1 MNKSYKS
8 IWNESLGTY
17 VAASEAATSSGRK
30 VSSARKSR
38 RSPERA
44 VSSQIALE
52 QRIVFDAA
60 LPATVI
66 ETSAEELPTQDIV
79 LAELDSLEAE
89 EAAEAL
95 VVAAPVSSDEDAL
108 VDAALGEASVSDET
122 ASETEPGST
131 ESIIEPAPGIT
142 VATVTETDIESPQVS
157 AAEVDA
163 ALEAET
169 DAALI
174 ASADAEV
181 DSVEE
186 RVEIVFV
193 DAIAADIVDDLSW
206 HSGEIHVLD
215 ATRDGVEQIAEIL
228 NGRTGVD
235 AIHIISHGTPG
246 QLELGNAVLNME
258 SLSAEHADELAAI
271 RAALSEGADLLL
283 YGCEMSSTPDGEAF
297 VAALADAT
305 GADVAASSDMT
316 GSELLGGDWVLETQ
330 VGDGI
335 ETNVITAE
343 QWAGVLTTP
352 VIVGSGAVLGTAGT
366 RNIYS
371 IDLAT
376 GKATLLTQA
385 PATVGGVSTGTALN
399 SLAVDQVNGLIYYT
413 SNDNAN
419 ANRALFAYDYINNV
433 HILVDSDLTANAA
446 GVGNIAVGATGVG
459 SGSATFANGFL
470 YLGVENNSGGD
481 GGGTV
486 ADDAIYRIQ
495 LSADGRTLNAAAGS
509 VSVLVGNITGN
520 DWGDLGYNA
529 AGNALLSSSG
539 GTVTR
544 YALNAGGTAATAT
557 TSFTVATPGRQAA
570 ESQAGDNYLLSTAIQ
585 QFDPTTG
592 ALIGTSVNITTNGS
606 TALGALNDAAAWT
619 PPTANIGDRIF
630 TDTNSNGT
638 FDGTDSGIAGVT
650 VRLVDDVNNNGV
662 VDAADRTLAI
672 DTTDANGNYLFTGA
686 LPGNY
691 IVQVTDTGGVLG
703 TGRTYTTAGG
713 NTNVNV
719 DVTQVGSTNLNV
731 DFGLNNRAPVNVVPG
746 AQTIAED
753 GSLNITGVSTSDPDG
768 NLATTQL
775 TVTNGVLN
783 VSLAGG
789 ATISGGANGS
799 STLTLS
805 GTAAQ
810 INAALASIGYQPTAN
825 YFGPAVLTVRSTD
838 VAGLFDQDTVNITV
852 SSVNDPPVDGNESNN
867 VTEDVTLTVADGAA
881 GDLLNNFSDVDG
893 GTPSI
898 TAYTVP
904 GVGAGTLGAP
914 LLIPNVG
921 SITINGN
928 GSYSFAPLPN
938 FDGAIPVVTYTVSDG
953 QGGTDTSTLTL
964 TMIPVDDFPVATP
977 NTNTVAEDAANVSGN
992 VKTDGTP
999 DTNGDGT
1006 AAQNTTALTGSGTGS
1021 YGTVALNADGTYT
1034 YTLDNANPTVQQLSP
1049 GETLQE
1055 VYTYRLSDLDGDT
1068 STATLT
1074 ITITGAEDLPVAVTD
1089 TAGITEGSPTVT
1101 GGVKTNDTN
1110 GDGTPAQNT
1119 TALTGSGTGSYG
1131 TVALNPDGTYT
1142 YTLDNANPT
1151 VNQLSP
1157 GETLA
1162 ETYTYVLTDEDGDT
1176 STATL
1181 TITITGAEDLPVAV
1195 NDTAGITEGSPTV
1208 TGGVKTN
1215 DTNGDGTAAQN
1226 TTALTGS
1233 GTGSYGTVALNADG
1247 TYTYTLDN
1255 ANPTV
1260 QQLSPGETLQ
1270 EVYTYRLTDEDGDT
1284 STATLT
1290 ITITGAE
1297 DLPVATPNTNSVN
1310 EGAVQTTGNVKTD
1323 GTPDTNGDGT
1333 PAQNTTAL
1341 TGSGTGSYGTV
1352 ALNADGTYTYTLDNA
1367 NPTVNTLLPGQTL
1380 AETYTYV
1387 LTDEDGDTSTATLTI
1402 TIVGTDNVPIAVDD
1416 TNTIAE
1422 DTPAV
1427 NGNVKTNDTN
1437 GDGGPAANTTA
1448 LTGSGTGSYGTVALN
1463 PDGTYT
1469 YTLDNANPTVQQLS
1483 PGETLQEVYTY
1494 VLTDGAGE
1502 TESAT
1507 LTITITGTEDLPVAV
1522 NDTAG
1527 INEGVATVTGGVK
1540 TNDTNGD
1547 GTPAQ
1552 NTTALTGSGTGSYGT
1567 VALNPDGTY
1576 TYTLDNA
1583 NPTVNQLSPGE
1594 TLAETYT
1601 YVLTDEDGDTSTATL
1616 TITITGAEDLPV
1628 ATPNTNTI
1636 AEDTA
1641 TVAGNVKT
1649 DGTPDTN
1656 GDGTPAQNTTALT
1669 GSGTGSYGT
1678 VALNPDGTYTYTLDS
1693 ANPAVNALGV
1703 GETLAETYTYVLTD
1717 EDGDTSTATLTIT
1730 VTGTNDAP
1738 DARDNDTSTP
1748 QDVPVSGNL
1757 LTDNSGDGVD
1767 SDVDG
1772 DTLSVSGFTVNGAPG
1787 TLGTPVSIP
1796 GVGQLTING
1805 DGSYTFDPLPDF
1817 VGDLS
1822 TVAPVVYTLSDG
1834 QGGTDTASL
1843 DITVT
1848 PVSETP
1854 SIVNDSATTPED
1866 TPVAIDVLDNDDPGS
1881 DGPLTI
1887 TEINGTPIS
1896 PASPVTI
1903 LDPVT
1908 GLPQGTVM
1916 LVDGGN
1922 ADPADD
1928 FLEFVPA
1935 PGFNGT
1941 VEPFTYTVEDRLGNE
1956 LEGTVNVTVIPANDP
1971 PVATD
1976 DSTVTPADTPVSVD
1990 VLGND
1995 SDPDG
2000 DPLTISEVNGSPITE
2015 GGPAIPVPN
2024 GTVALV
2030 GGELVFTPSPG
2041 YTGPA
2046 DFDYVVEDPSGATA
2060 SATVTITVGQ
2070 ANLPPV
2076 AQNDTDSTDE
2086 DTPITVSA
2094 ADGVIQSTGTPG
2106 GVDSD
2111 PNGDSLTVNTVNG
2124 DATDVGQPVV
2134 GAYGTLVLNQDGSYS
2149 YTPTTAAQALG
2160 QGDTAADVFTYTISD
2175 PTGATASAT
2184 LTITINGVNDVPVAV
2199 DDSALVG
2206 QDVNATGDLLGND
2219 TDPDGDPL
2227 TVTDFTVGGVPGT
2240 LGAPIVITNVGTL
2253 TVNGDGTYV
2262 FDPLPTFQGPVPPV
2276 VYTIEDPSGATD
2288 SATLNIVVDWSND
2301 PPVALDDRVTGL
2313 EDQPVTFNPLTND
2326 SDPEAQPLTITEIN
2340 GVPIL
2345 PGDPPRVI
2353 NDPSGTPVG
2362 TLVLNPNGTLTFTP
2376 NLNYNTSIPLPINYT
2391 IEDPSG
2397 ATASATIRI
2406 TIDPVNDD
2414 PVAQDN
2420 GPVPVS
2426 PGTPVSGNVLTDDSG
2441 SGVDSDVDG
2450 DTLTVTGFAV
2460 DTDGDGLS
2468 ESFLA
2473 GQTATIT
2480 DGSGDPVGTL
2490 VIGPNG
2496 AFTFTPADGYVGP
2509 VPSATYTISD
2519 GNGGTDTAVLSFAD
2533 VPAQPPAP
2541 APEPAPAPAP
2551 PPAPVPAPA
2560 PAPEDERRPTWGP
2573 APAPVTPPVAGAP
2586 PEKPVAL
2593 HVLYAVADASNA
2605 YNSVTSQLGA
2615 PQAGTPLLG
2624 EAQAQVPDSL
2634 LFANNSHG
2642 EHIGL
2647 IRERGYGEVQ
2657 VVRPDLYVQ
2666 LAVRHQPIS
2675 TDPSLWVQHAVRA
2688 SQLESQIR
2696 AAYLEADNS
2705 AAPGNSSLIDPFAL
2719 GAPRPEGSPI
2729 KVAEADVPENRQEV
2743 VARTVS
2749 EPVAAPETVKATAQT
2764 ADKPVD
2770 KPRAAAGL
2778 RNQLE
2783 RFAKDRAASARPITR
2798 STVSS

>member
-1151 VNQLSP
+1151 VN
-1157 GETLA
+1157 
-1162 ETYTYVLTDEDGDT
+1162 
-1176 STATL
+1176 
-1181 TITITGAEDLPVAV
+1181 
-1195 NDTAGITEGSPTV
+1195 
-1208 TGGVKTN
+1208 
-1215 DTNGDGTAAQN
+1215 
-1226 TTALTGS
+1226 
-1233 GTGSYGTVALNADG
+1233 
-1247 TYTYTLDN
+1247 
-1255 ANPTV
+1255 
-1260 QQLSPGETLQ
+1260 
-1270 EVYTYRLTDEDGDT
+1270 
-1284 STATLT
+1284 
-1290 ITITGAE
+1290 
-1297 DLPVATPNTNSVN
+1297 
-1310 EGAVQTTGNVKTD
+1310 
-1323 GTPDTNGDGT
+1323 
-1333 PAQNTTAL
+1333 
-1341 TGSGTGSYGTV
+1341 
-1352 ALNADGTYTYTLDNA
+1352 
-1367 NPTVNTLLPGQTL
+1367 TLLPGQTL

-1678 VALNPDGTYTYTLDS
+1678 VALNADGTYTYTLDNANPTVQQLSPGETLQEVYTYRLTDEDGDTSTATLTITITGAEDLPVATPNTNTIAEDTATVAGNVKTNDTNGDGSPAQNTVALDLSTPADGTYGTVALNADGTYTYTLDS